1 MGEGDHHPSRKEPLE
16 LEVEEVPSLD
26 PELELTLVQ
35 LTEVVEEE
43 VASFLLEEGE
53 EVEAASLQ

>member
-1 MGEGDHHPSRKEPLE
+1 M
-16 LEVEEVPSLD
+16 EEVPSLD

-53 EVEAASLQ
+53 EVEVASLQ

>member
-1 MGEGDHHPSRKEPLE
+1 M
-16 LEVEEVPSLD
+16 EEVPSLD